1 MTKSSTSVSPLGSI
15 THDKIV
21 SSRAVS
27 YRLAKK
33 PDGTLTLQGAFK
45 WYRGNTGTSA
55 TTELSDGIEWID
67 IPTVE
72 VDE

>member
-1 MTKSSTSVSPLGSI
+1 MTKPATSVSPFGSI

-27 YRLAKK
+27 HRLAKK
-33 PDGTLTLQGAFK
+33 KNGEIILQGAF
-45 WYRGNTGTSA
+45 
-55 TTELSDGIEWID
+55 LCSDGETYGYEWRD